1 MDPALQ
7 PARSLTLVSID
18 FETTGKVGRLPSEPW
33 QVGLVVL
40 RNGRVEDGTRFQSLI
55 RVGDRPFHPAAPGAH
70 HRLRREI
77 ALAPPWEGF
86 RPVFKQRCAGLPLVA
101 HNVPTER
108 GLLRRLSPLEPW
120 GPWIDTLTLVRHAYA
135 SLPSH
140 ELGAVVASL
149 GLLPRILEL
158 IPAWQPHDALSDAF
172 SAAVV
177 LEHLL
182 ALPAWRDVPLAQLTT
197 LRAGSRV
204 PRSCPRFSLDPGHPP
219 GL

>member
-1 MDPALQ
+1 MDPSLQ
-7 PARSLTLVSID
+7 PARSLTVVSID
-18 FETTGKVGRLPSEPW
+18 FETTGKVGRHASEPW
-33 QVGLVVL
+33 QIGMVVL
-40 RNGRVEDGTRFQSLI
+40 RNGRVESETRYQSLI

-77 ALAPPWEGF
+77 AAAPPWDSF
-86 RPVFKQRCAGLPLVA
+86 RPVFKQWCAGLPLLA

-120 GPWIDTLTLVRHAYA
+120 GPWIDSLTLARHLHP

-140 ELGAVVASL
+140 ELGSVVASL
-149 GLLPRILEL
+149 GLLPRVMEL

-172 SAAVV
+172 ASAVV

-182 ALPAWRDVPLAQLTT
+182 SLPAWRDVPLAQLTA
-197 LRAGSRV
+197 LRAGVRARA
-204 PRSCPRFSLDPGHPP
+204 PRRRPHLPP
-219 GL
+219 LLS